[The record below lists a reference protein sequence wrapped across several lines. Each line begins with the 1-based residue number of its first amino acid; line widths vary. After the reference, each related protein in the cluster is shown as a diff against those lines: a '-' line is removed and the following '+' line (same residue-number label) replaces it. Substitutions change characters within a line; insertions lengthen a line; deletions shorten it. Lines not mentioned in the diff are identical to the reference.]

1 MQGIV
6 QTKRSDIRAICS
18 TTYASEHPLNRSGL
32 LSGAVDLVEMED
44 IHAQLGEG
52 SDVRKQAR
60 LWCKGLCDALGPA
73 AADADAGYSIKL
85 NGDVVGKAYAV
96 QKANTTAHY
105 VNTASTV
112 VAFLMWEGALVLP
125 AFETTSSDQGVL
137 VYEGIMG
144 AMLKLTAGEYEGRRM
159 TVFLRWMTTTWVL
172 KERTLCPR
180 SMSTIGAH
188 VSALMYVFKVLW
200 KAAYV
205 GMRDRREKKLAGV
218 TVEEAGVI
226 YGGSMASTISMT
238 TVFWLKKYCA
248 ASREA
253 DAAFYVIPVLDPK
266 TVTRNWPRARR
277 STSYL
282 PM

>member
-1 MQGIV
+1 MY
-6 QTKRSDIRAICS
+6 D
-18 TTYASEHPLNRSGL
+18 
-32 LSGAVDLVEMED
+32 
-44 IHAQLGEG
+44 
-52 SDVRKQAR
+52 
-60 LWCKGLCDALGPA
+60 
-73 AADADAGYSIKL
+73 
-85 NGDVVGKAYAV
+85 
-96 QKANTTAHY
+96 
-105 VNTASTV
+105 
-112 VAFLMWEGALVLP
+112 
-125 AFETTSSDQGVL
+125 
-137 VYEGIMG
+137 GIMG
-144 AMLKLTAGEYEGRRM
+144 AMLKLTAGEYEGHRM

-188 VSALMYVFKVLW
+188 VSALMYVLKVLW

-253 DAAFYVIPVLDPK
+253 DAAFYVIPVLDP
-266 TVTRNWPRARR
+266 PGGGIA
-277 STSYL
+277 
-282 PM
+282 